1 MRHTLRHYI
10 VILTLIALSFGAG
23 GKVVLCFSPHGAVH
37 MKQNHSHSS
46 CELEKK
52 CPEPADTVSLN
63 HHGVKCHSHH
73 RDIEL
78 GGVSLEPPNKN
89 TIQLLPP
96 ALMPLANPP
105 IILARTGKIPFHPTP
120 AFQLPQVAL
129 QQRVI
134 LLI

>member
-23 GKVVLCFSPHGAVH
+23 GKVILCFSPHGDVH
-37 MKQNHSHSS
+37 MKQNYPHSS
-46 CELEKK
+46 CELVEK
-52 CPEPADTVSLN
+52 CPEPADGLSLN
-63 HHGVKCHSHH
+63 HHRVKCQSHC

-78 GGVSLEPPNKN
+78 GGVSLEPPNRN
-89 TIQLLPP
+89 TIQLPPP

-105 IILARTGKIPFHPTP
+105 IILARTEKIPFHPTP
-120 AFQLPQVAL
+120 AVQLPQLAL
-129 QQRVI
+129 QQGVI